1 MAMEKKYNKQALLHL
16 FGLTLLSAIM
26 LPACTQEP
34 FQDQDAVRVEA
45 PARQLTF
52 TATMDVGTAT
62 RTVMGAG
69 GMVTWSPY
77 EDINI
82 FYGEGAGS
90 KFSSSNATPSDEI
103 SFTGK
108 ITAFTGSNDSG
119 TPLSFWG
126 VYPYDSGNRGL
137 GDAVTAYLPTE
148 QVAVA
153 GSFANRALLSV
164 AESPGLTLSFKNV
177 CSLLSFTVTHPG
189 IQSVTFS
196 GANGEE
202 VVAGRVKVSMS
213 GGIPE
218 WESLPEGGSSSITLN
233 APSGETLTVGAT
245 YYIALLPQT
254 FSNGF
259 KVVFVTEDQVGVR
272 TVAPSGKTFTR
283 ATPISYTAIDNN
295 DKTAWTARPGPDF
308 IGFSEESMSFTTGEE
323 KDLTVTVSGPDG
335 YLFDPAKFVIWGEG
349 DEETTGLEISPYQ
362 WIRVGDSWEATIHMK
377 AVDAADS
384 FLRFCYGLTEDE
396 LMEAYLEQ
404 GEFPQGE
411 LYTCSELPY
420 TVGIPFNEI
429 WYTTTDGNKV
439 DINFIDKGYPSAW
452 TIENSYSDGKGI
464 IRFKSSAGSPA
475 TVSDI
480 KAQTFAGATT
490 LKTVV
495 LPDYVQVIGESAF
508 SGCSNLTSVRLE
520 TSTQIIRNNAFEAC
534 EALTDINLPEG
545 LRYLG
550 SEAFKNCESLQT
562 VTLPGSLTGIGVGID
577 NSNNVVNIHAF
588 NPFAGCISL
597 TGFYGSGNT
606 YYRISEDHK
615 FLLSADGTFLF
626 SGAIGGFEN
635 ELCRI
640 PDGVETIGM
649 EAFCR
654 GKSGKLEL
662 IAASLKRIEDL
673 AFCNY
678 TQTEYGS
685 FFVPENVNYIGQ
697 FAFDGFTFTSS
708 DNGILF
714 SGDVLPV
721 LGQNAFG
728 DTETYPLQITGTATL
743 DEKLDGNP
751 WSAYLLNKRVLP
763 YQDSDEIWFHVNTA
777 TVPRLS
783 SSLDFG
789 SDDLPAHVDT
799 DYNGFVFYT
808 SNFGTPLPCIP
819 FPEEDYSY
827 VAVWKFDQPVQSIPA
842 EAFMGNNGL
851 DYISISSGVTR
862 IGDCAFSGC
871 GSLLRFPVVA
881 PEMFLTS
888 IGTAAFQGCEKMDAG
903 TTTGVLNLGN
913 VTTLGTSAFNSCK
926 KLGTIVLG
934 QITCFP
940 NYSFSNC
947 ENLESVWITDAAN
960 SANAVNCIED
970 VDIAA
975 FANCPKLK
983 RIDSRANTTS
993 ESVNLPGVTYVFPQ
1007 AFDGCSSIKSVTLGR
1022 VTSIP
1027 EYAFNNCLSLERVNV
1042 LLYDLTSIGQNAF
1055 YNCPALKKVNSPT
1068 LGDYVYIGNVTSI
1081 GTSAFANSGVERVEA
1096 GQTQQIGASAFAN
1109 CPNLWRIEVPKA
1121 TALSTNCFLNDNKL
1135 TTVIASKATLVGEYA
1150 FYKCTKLATLNLPA
1164 VTKIGDKA
1172 FAYTR
1177 GLTTLDLGENL
1188 EKFGNEVFYD
1198 DDASLRNTNKLS
1210 LYLRGRKWYD
1220 NWDNTGSSYNWNIYD
1235 AFNYNLSETNAFFQF
1250 KTISV
1255 PAVISSDFSQGVQYS
1270 FGTGNYILSL

>member
-52 TATMDVGTAT
+52 TATIEGDPQTKTSVNGTSIQ
-62 RTVMGAG
+62 
-69 GMVTWSPY
+69 WNPH
-77 EDINI
+77 EQINI
-82 FYGEGAGS
+82 FYGSAGS
-90 KFSSSNATPSDEI
+90 CFESTNEVPATSV
-103 SFTGK
+103 SFKGK
-108 ITAFTGSNDSG
+108 LQAFTGTIEG
-119 TPLSFWG
+119 GEALSFWG
-126 VYPYDSGNRGL
+126 IYPYSPENTSTGTSVSAELPSIQIGL
-137 GDAVTAYLPTE
+137 RDNIPDKTLLM
-148 QVAVA
+148 VAK
-153 GSFANRALLSV
+153 
-164 AESPGLTLSFKNV
+164 SPGLSLPFRQV
-177 CSLLSFTVTHPG
+177 CSRLLVSLNRSDIT
-189 IQSVTFS
+189 
-196 GANGEE
+196 E
-202 VVAGRVKVSMS
+202 VVLRGNGGETLAGRVDVTMDASGNPVWTPSVS
-213 GGIPE
+213 GGSQE
-218 WESLPEGGSSSITLN
+218 VVLRSEGGPF
-233 APSGETLTVGAT
+233 AAGD
-245 YYIALLPQT
+245 YYMALLPQT
-254 FSNGF
+254 LSGGFTVTYLTSTQRGVFSTSGA
-259 KVVFVTEDQVGVR
+259 KVFERNKQKSVGSVQVT
-272 TVAPSGKTFTR
+272 T
-283 ATPISYTAIDNN
+283 
-295 DKTAWTARPGPDF
+295 WTDRPGPDF
-308 IGFSEESMSFTTGEE
+308 IGLSEESMSFTTGEE

-349 DEETTGLEISPYQ
+349 DEETAGLEISPYQ

-404 GEFPQGE
+404 GEFPQDE

-464 IRFKSSAGSPA
+464 IRFKSPAGSPA
-475 TVSDI
+475 TISAVN
-480 KAQTFAGATT
+480 ALTFEGATT

-495 LPDYVQVIGESAF
+495 LPDYVQVIGPSAF
-508 SGCSNLTSVRLE
+508 SGCSNLTSVRLG
-520 TSTQIIRNNAFEAC
+520 TSTLIIRDNAFEAC

-550 SEAFKNCESLQT
+550 SEAFKNCESLRT

-577 NSNNVVNIHAF
+577 NSNNVVNEHAF
-588 NPFAGCISL
+588 NPFAGCIGL

-640 PDGVETIGM
+640 PDGVETIGG
-649 EAFCR
+649 EAFCK
-654 GKSGKLEL
+654 GKSAKLKI

-673 AFCNY
+673 AFCTY

-697 FAFDGFTFTSS
+697 LAFDGFTFTSS

-743 DEKLDGNP
+743 DEKLGVNDNP
-751 WSAYLLNKRVLP
+751 WFPYRFNKRVLP

-777 TVPRLS
+777 TVPGLS
-783 SSLDFG
+783 TSLDFG

-827 VAVWKFDQPVQSIPA
+827 VAIWKFDQPVQSIPA

-851 DYISISSGVTR
+851 DYISISNGVTR
-862 IGDCAFSGC
+862 IGDRAFSGC

-960 SANAVNCIED
+960 SANAVNSIED

-975 FANCPKLK
+975 FANCRNLK
-983 RIDSRANTTS
+983 RIDSRTNTTS
-993 ESVNLPGVTYVFPQ
+993 ESVNLPGVTYVFQQ

-1027 EYAFNNCLSLERVNV
+1027 EYAFINCLSLERVNV

-1096 GQTQQIGASAFAN
+1096 GQAQQIGASAFAN

-1164 VTKIGDKA
+1164 VVTIGDRA

-1220 NWDNTGSSYNWNIYD
+1220 DWDNTGSSYNWDIYN

-1255 PAVISSDFSQGVQYS
+1255 PAVISSDFSQGVQYT

>member
-1 MAMEKKYNKQALLHL
+1 MAMEKKYYKQALLHL
-16 FGLTLLSAIM
+16 IGLAIM

-52 TATMDVGTAT
+52 TATIEGDPQTKTSVNGTSIQ
-62 RTVMGAG
+62 
-69 GMVTWSPY
+69 WNPH
-77 EDINI
+77 EQINI
-82 FYGEGAGS
+82 FYGSTGS
-90 KFSSSNATPSDEI
+90 CFESTNEVPATSV
-103 SFTGK
+103 SFKGK
-108 ITAFTGSNDSG
+108 LQAFTGTIEG
-119 TPLSFWG
+119 GEALSFWG
-126 VYPYDSGNRGL
+126 IYPYSPENTSTGTSVSAELPSIQIGL
-137 GDAVTAYLPTE
+137 RDNIPDKTLLM
-148 QVAVA
+148 VAK
-153 GSFANRALLSV
+153 
-164 AESPGLTLSFKNV
+164 SPGLSLPFRQVCSRLLVALDRSDVTEVVLRGNGGETLAGRVDVTMDASGNPVWTPSVSGGSQEVVLRSEGGPFAAGDYYMALFPQTLSGG
-177 CSLLSFTVTHPG
+177 FTVTYLTSTQRG
-189 IQSVTFS
+189 VFSTS
-196 GANGEE
+196 GA
-202 VVAGRVKVSMS
+202 KVFERNKQKSV
-213 GGIPE
+213 
-218 WESLPEGGSSSITLN
+218 GS
-233 APSGETLTVGAT
+233 V
-245 YYIALLPQT
+245 
-254 FSNGF
+254 
-259 KVVFVTEDQVGVR
+259 QVQE
-272 TVAPSGKTFTR
+272 
-283 ATPISYTAIDNN
+283 
-295 DKTAWTARPGPDF
+295 WTARPGP
-308 IGFSEESMSFTTGEE
+308 SMIVTDPASGMFALGEE
-323 KDLTVTVSGPDG
+323 REIKVTVSGDD
-335 YLFDPAKFVIWGEG
+335 YYTFDPAKFFLWGESLSG
-349 DEETTGLEISPYQ
+349 SDAGLIKGLRLPGEWAPEWVQVGETWQTTIP
-362 WIRVGDSWEATIHMK
+362 VEATE
-377 AVDAADS
+377 AVDS
-384 FLRFCYGLTEDE
+384 RLYFCYGMT
-396 LMEAYLEQ
+396 YLEFAEACQ
-404 GEFPQGE
+404 QAGGEFPTG
-411 LYTCSELPY
+411 LDCYYVFPY
-420 TVGIPFNEI
+420 HVAVPSNEI
-429 WYTTTDGNKV
+429 WYTTTNGQPV
-439 DINFIDKGYPSAW
+439 DIDFIAKGYPSAW

-577 NSNNVVNIHAF
+577 NSNNVVNEHAF
-588 NPFAGCISL
+588 NSFAGCIGL

-615 FLLSADGTFLF
+615 FLLSADGKFLF

-743 DEKLDGNP
+743 DDKLDGNP
-751 WSAYLLNKRVLP
+751 WSAYLLSKRVLP

-789 SDDLPAHVDT
+789 SDDLPGHVDT

-827 VAVWKFDQPVQSIPA
+827 VAIWKFDQPVQSIPA

-851 DYISISSGVTR
+851 DYISISNGVTR
-862 IGDCAFSGC
+862 IGDRAFSGC

-926 KLGTIVLG
+926 KLETIVLG

-983 RIDSRANTTS
+983 RIDSRTNTTS

-1096 GQTQQIGASAFAN
+1096 GQAQQIGASAFAN

-1135 TTVIASKATLVGEYA
+1135 TTVIASKATLVQANA
-1150 FYKCTKLATLNLPA
+1150 FYKCTKLETLTLPA
-1164 VTKIGDKA
+1164 VTMIGDKA

-1220 NWDNTGSSYNWNIYD
+1220 NWDNTGSSYNWDIYN

-1255 PAVISSDFSQGVQYS
+1255 PAVISSDFSQGVQYT

>member
-1 MAMEKKYNKQALLHL
+1 MAMEKKYNKKALLHL
-16 FGLTLLSAIM
+16 FGLSLLSAIM
-26 LPACTQEP
+26 LSACTQEP

-52 TATMDVGTAT
+52 TATIEGDPQTKTSVNGTSIQ
-62 RTVMGAG
+62 
-69 GMVTWSPY
+69 WNPH
-77 EDINI
+77 EQINI
-82 FYGEGAGS
+82 FYGSAGS
-90 KFSSSNATPSDEI
+90 CFESTNEVPATSV
-103 SFTGK
+103 SFKGK
-108 ITAFTGSNDSG
+108 LQAFTGTIEG
-119 TPLSFWG
+119 GEALSFWG
-126 VYPYDSGNRGL
+126 IYPYSPENTSTGTSVSAELPSIQIGL
-137 GDAVTAYLPTE
+137 RDNIPDKTLLM
-148 QVAVA
+148 VAK
-153 GSFANRALLSV
+153 
-164 AESPGLTLSFKNV
+164 SPGLSLPFRQV
-177 CSLLSFTVTHPG
+177 CSRLLVSLDRSDIT
-189 IQSVTFS
+189 
-196 GANGEE
+196 E
-202 VVAGRVKVSMS
+202 VVLRGNGGETLAGRVDVTMDASGNPVWTPSVS
-213 GGIPE
+213 GGSQE
-218 WESLPEGGSSSITLN
+218 VVLRSEGGPF
-233 APSGETLTVGAT
+233 AAGD
-245 YYIALLPQT
+245 YYMALLPQT
-254 FSNGF
+254 LSGGFTVTYLTSTQRGVFSTSGA
-259 KVVFVTEDQVGVR
+259 KVFERNKQKSVGSVQV
-272 TVAPSGKTFTR
+272 
-283 ATPISYTAIDNN
+283 
-295 DKTAWTARPGPDF
+295 TAWTDRPGPDF

-429 WYTTTDGNKV
+429 WYTTTNGQPV

-452 TIENSYSDGKGI
+452 TIENSYSEGKGI
-464 IRFKSSAGSPA
+464 IRFKSSTGSLA
-475 TVSDI
+475 TVSEI

-508 SGCSNLTSVRLE
+508 SGCSHLTSVRLG

-577 NSNNVVNIHAF
+577 DNNDVVNEHAY

-626 SGAIGGFEN
+626 SGAMGGFDGAY
-635 ELCRI
+635 CRI
-640 PDGVETIGM
+640 PDGVETIGS
-649 EAFCR
+649 EAFTL
-654 GKSGKLEL
+654 GKSARLGFPSTLREIGKH
-662 IAASLKRIEDL
+662 
-673 AFCNY
+673 
-678 TQTEYGS
+678 
-685 FFVPENVNYIGQ
+685 
-697 FAFDGFTFTSS
+697 AFDHYTLTDLGGFFLPEEICSIGDGAFEGFTFARAV
-708 DNGILF
+708 DFIGF
-714 SGDVLPV
+714 AGDILPV
-721 LGQNAFG
+721 LGTSAFG
-728 DTETYPLQITGTATL
+728 STDTYPIYITGTATL

-777 TVPRLS
+777 TVPGLS
-783 SSLDFG
+783 TSLDFG

-827 VAVWKFDQPVQSIPA
+827 VAIWKFDQPVQSIPA

-851 DYISISSGVTR
+851 DYISISNGVTR
-862 IGDCAFSGC
+862 IGDRALSGC

-881 PEMFLTS
+881 PEMVLTS

-926 KLGTIVLG
+926 KLESIVLG

-940 NYSFSNC
+940 HYSFSGC

-993 ESVNLPGVTYVFPQ
+993 ESVNLPGVTYVFQQ

-1096 GQTQQIGASAFAN
+1096 GQAQQIGASAFAN

-1135 TTVIASKATLVGEYA
+1135 TTVIASKATLVQANA
-1150 FYKCTKLATLNLPA
+1150 FYKCTKLETLTLPA
-1164 VTKIGDKA
+1164 VTTIGDNA
-1172 FAYTR
+1172 FAYTNS
-1177 GLTTLDLGENL
+1177 LTTLKLGAKLTSVGALVFANPQAQPQNWNQLKIYFYGNPLQWDWRTAFCYQTDQYFKFAEIHVTGDYNQDVENSYQDD
-1188 EKFGNEVFYD
+1188 FGPVFGD
-1198 DDASLRNTNKLS
+1198 V
-1210 LYLRGRKWYD
+1210 
-1220 NWDNTGSSYNWNIYD
+1220 TGS
-1235 AFNYNLSETNAFFQF
+1235 L
-1250 KTISV
+1250 
-1255 PAVISSDFSQGVQYS
+1255 
-1270 FGTGNYILSL
+1270 